1 MKAPEIHQQSPH
13 SPEAEMGVIA
23 SMMLG
28 GESVIEDVQESVDA
42 TAFYIP
48 AHQTLFHAITKSKTQ
63 KIPIDLI
70 TFTQQ
75 LRNDGLLQGLGGAAY
90 VTELFTYVPTAAN
103 VDYYVEIVREK
114 WIRREMIA
122 SATNAAR
129 QAYDESTDTEKI
141 LEELQARTIEIGQT
155 GRIQESLKRIGDGVQ
170 EVLDSIDAVWRRRGH
185 PIGISTGFA
194 DLDRMTGGFQK
205 GRTYYVAA
213 RPAMGKSSLGTEFA
227 EHVAIDNA
235 ESQHPVSI
243 FSVEMT
249 AHELTEVILCR
260 RSEIDLIRLRD
271 GFFEKEERERL
282 HLEGTEVVKPAPI
295 YIDDKSTLS
304 IFEFR
309 ARARRAV
316 RKLGVRLIIIDY
328 IQRMCSTSRRA
339 QSSRE
344 QELNEIAQGISQTA
358 KELQVPIVV
367 LAQLNREVEKR
378 HSNRPQLADLRESGS
393 MEQEAH
399 FVGLLYRPSYY
410 AKGDDHMRDLA
421 EKYEMSVP
429 EFLRY
434 TELIIAKQRRGPVG
448 TVKLRF
454 TKEYAKFESQDEE
467 RPLYSNRL
475 DERQAKDQDAEA
487 QALAGIKEIFNAT
500 EAKE

>member
-1 MKAPEIHQQSPH
+1 
-13 SPEAEMGVIA
+13 
-23 SMMLG
+23 
-28 GESVIEDVQESVDA
+28 
-42 TAFYIP
+42 
-48 AHQTLFHAITKSKTQ
+48 
-63 KIPIDLI
+63 
-70 TFTQQ
+70 
-75 LRNDGLLQGLGGAAY
+75 
-90 VTELFTYVPTAAN
+90 
-103 VDYYVEIVREK
+103 
-114 WIRREMIA
+114 
-122 SATNAAR
+122 
-129 QAYDESTDTEKI
+129 
-141 LEELQARTIEIGQT
+141 
-155 GRIQESLKRIGDGVQ
+155 
-170 EVLDSIDAVWRRRGH
+170 
-185 PIGISTGFA
+185 
-194 DLDRMTGGFQK
+194 
-205 GRTYYVAA
+205 
-213 RPAMGKSSLGTEFA
+213 
-227 EHVAIDNA
+227 
-235 ESQHPVSI
+235 
-243 FSVEMT
+243 
-249 AHELTEVILCR
+249 
-260 RSEIDLIRLRD
+260 
-271 GFFEKEERERL
+271 
-282 HLEGTEVVKPAPI
+282 
-295 YIDDKSTLS
+295 
-304 IFEFR
+304 
-309 ARARRAV
+309 
-316 RKLGVRLIIIDY
+316 VRLIIIDY